1 MFIGIIFLI
10 FLYNIYNIFTYHGN
24 IARVYFYLIY

>member
-10 FLYNIYNIFTYHGN
+10 FLYNIYNIFAYHGN
-24 IARVYFYLIY
+24 IARIYFYLIY